1 MIQVRLLNFVALKAA
16 HDRRIFQLGYRP
28 GLTARTIVR
37 TEGLSEGDVQV
48 VLVNGLPRGLDAE
61 LADGDRV
68 ALSALIGG
76 G

>member
-1 MIQVRLLNFVALKAA
+1 MIHVQLLNFVALKAPPE
-16 HDRRIFQLGYRP
+16 RRRFLLDHRH
-28 GLTARTIVR
+28 GLTAREIVR
-37 TEGLSEGDVQV
+37 SEGLSEADVQM

>member
-1 MIQVRLLNFVALKAA
+1 MIQVQLLNFVALKAPPE
-16 HDRRIFQLGYRP
+16 RRRFRLEHRP
-28 GLTARTIVR
+28 GLTAREIVSS
-37 TEGLSEGDVQV
+37 EGLSKADVQL

>member
-1 MIQVRLLNFVALKAA
+1 MIKVQLLNFVALKAPPE
-16 HDRRIFQLGYRP
+16 RRKFQVDHRP
-28 GLTARTIVR
+28 GLTAREIVR
-37 TEGLSEGDVQV
+37 TEGLSQVDAQV

>member
-1 MIQVRLLNFVALKAA
+1 MIQVQLLNFVALKAPPE
-16 HDRRIFQLGYRP
+16 RRKFQLGHRP
-28 GLTARTIVR
+28 GLTAREIVR
-37 TEGLSEGDVQV
+37 SEGLSEVDVQM

-68 ALSALIGG
+68 AFSALIGG